1 MRLFLPEFEGR
12 ISTPVPHDF
21 GSRLAG
27 RVRSGLLVP
36 GKRQRAN
43 YTVDGEGRDRVS
55 FRAADLATAVAIG
68 LNDVVVERL
77 DSGTLT
83 YRVQYWTW
91 TRYCVV
97 LGASL
102 FLIFLLGGIF
112 WGEQISAQQHGPGLF
127 WVQATFWCFAWPW
140 ILTALHKRSASR
152 SLERILREVLQAPGS

>member
-12 ISTPVPHDF
+12 LATPVPHDF

-55 FRAADLATAVAIG
+55 FRAADLATAVAVG
-68 LNDVVVERL
+68 LNEVVVERL
-77 DSGTLT
+77 DNGTLT

-112 WGEQISAQQHGPGLF
+112 WGEQISAQPLGPGLF
-127 WVQATFWCFAWPW
+127 WAHATFWCFAWPW

-152 SLERILREVLQAPGS
+152 CLERILREVLQAPGS